1 MAMNGRLLLLGF
13 ASGIEAEDQPS
24 LTPRPLL
31 FGNFSLVGVCWGY
44 MDDPLALRRAT
55 GWNFPSHED
64 GERIH
69 REVLEGVRRGVI
81 RPVIGQRGS
90 FSDLPAAFDAVMNRT
105 TVGRTVIEL
114 DG

>member
-1 MAMNGRLLLLGF
+1 MNGRLLVLGF
-13 ASGIEAEDQPS
+13 ASGIEAEDEPS

-44 MDDPLALRRAT
+44 MDDPLTVRRQT

-69 REVLEGVRRGVI
+69 REVIGLVRSGAI
-81 RPVIGQRGS
+81 RPVIGQRVP
-90 FSDLPAAFDAVMNRT
+90 FAELPAAFDAVMDRT
-105 TVGRTVIEL
+105 TIGRSVIEL
-114 DG
+114 EV